1 MLPYG
6 QNAFHMGTIL
16 STFSNPLAAA
26 LLLLIPLK
34 KVAQQTRKLTYYV
47 NRALIWLF
55 LVFWLSMALAG
66 WMIWI
71 AFNSPCPVLVDS
83 LAGTIMIVTSFTL
96 FTFFVTLV
104 KVSIANDLRNFQNK
118 RFLRKKLN
126 RFIIFFFS
134 KYLLWYGAITQLGS
148 FLGAISVYPLVHF
161 NLFTPRW
168 ACSACPAVS
177 YNQYNSDFSSLNVTL
192 TPLNLTV
199 TS

>member
-34 KVAQQTRKLTYYV
+34 KNAQQTRKLTYYV

-126 RFIIFFFS
+126 RFIIFFSVNICYGMVQSHSWDPFWELYQS
-134 KYLLWYGAITQLGS
+134 TPWYTSTCSRHDGLVPHVQL
-148 FLGAISVYPLVHF
+148 FLTINTIQISRL
-161 NLFTPRW
+161 
-168 ACSACPAVS
+168 
-177 YNQYNSDFSSLNVTL
+177 
-192 TPLNLTV
+192 
-199 TS
+199 

>member
-1 MLPYG
+1 
-6 QNAFHMGTIL
+6 
-16 STFSNPLAAA
+16 
-26 LLLLIPLK
+26 
-34 KVAQQTRKLTYYV
+34 
-47 NRALIWLF
+47 
-55 LVFWLSMALAG
+55 MALAG

-118 RFLRKKLN
+118 RFLKKELN
-126 RFIIFFFS
+126 RVNHFFS

-161 NLFTPRW
+161 NMFTPRW

-177 YNQYNSDFSSLNVTL
+177 YDQYDWEFSSSNITVA
-192 TPLNLTV
+192 PFNLTV